1 MAIVEP
7 CCSGRVQEAKR
18 TRQGGYFEDASYNGR
33 VVGTIKHRCRGQ
45 SSLRRVHSYTFH
57 GYIAGLHH
65 APLSTGVLHGGG
77 HAWRIADFSC
87 TLSQH
92 EYSARCGASSGRS
105 NACNFTFSGAHYQ
118 SHLIRCRSIRHRVS
132 RRSFGGLGDD
142 ERYLLNK
149 FCAANELLG

>member
-7 CCSGRVQEAKR
+7 CCSGHVQEGKP
-18 TRQGGYFEDASYNGR
+18 TRRGGHFEDACYNGR

-57 GYIAGLHH
+57 GYIAGLHR
-65 APLSTGVLHGGG
+65 APLSTGALHGGG
-77 HAWRIADFSC
+77 DAWRIADFSY

-92 EYSARCGASSGRS
+92 EYSARYGASSGRWD
-105 NACNFTFSGAHYQ
+105 ACDLAFSGANYQ